1 MPRLRQVPRDEV
13 TDPLTL
19 AMYDHLFADRCP
31 VAEPGTADGTTGD
44 WWTVMALSP
53 AVLEHEVAGFMLYQ
67 DPARKID
74 PVRREVAQC
83 RVGVATRSTFVAEQ
97 HRLAL
102 ERLGVAQDQ
111 VDAIVTAAS
120 LDVLDPELRRVVDFV
135 DHLVAGLGA
144 VPDDIFDPLADELGD
159 EAMLELTYITCTYL
173 LHSVMSRV
181 LRTEGDAAAGR

>member
-19 AMYDHLFADRCP
+19 GMYDHLFPGRCP
-31 VAEPGTADGTTGD
+31 VAEPGTVDGTSGD

-67 DPARKID
+67 DPTRKLD

-83 RVGVATRSTFVAEQ
+83 RVGIAAQSRFVATQ
-97 HRLAL
+97 HRGAL
-102 ERLGVAQDQ
+102 ERLGLPDDQ
-111 VDAIVTAAS
+111 IAAVVGTAPLEQLGA
-120 LDVLDPELRRVVDFV
+120 ELRKVVDYV

-144 VPDDIFDPLADELGD
+144 VPDAVFDPLAEDLGD

-173 LHSVMSRV
+173 LHSVMSKA
-181 LRTEGDAAAGR
+181 LRTEGDAQVAP